1 MFLGSTGTGAV
12 PSSRP
17 APHGPS
23 RAAEVKD
30 GRRPPRSGL
39 SLTEASTM
47 APSPERHSVAK
58 RKRQLLTRPLRPQ
71 GRRGALRR
79 RYESPLRPW
88 GRRGA
93 LRRRYESPL
102 RPWGRRGAL
111 RRRYES
117 PLRPWGRR
125 GRVRWGHGRVRLSNR
140 WYNLPGTARGNAPY
154 LPRDNSRSSDPTGP
168 GRIENDT
175 QS

>member
-47 APSPERHSVAK
+47 APSRARHSVAK
-58 RKRQLLTRPLRPQ
+58 RKRQLLTRPLRLYRPETS
-71 GRRGALRR
+71 RTLVRPFWPYRSLRD
-79 RYESPLRPW
+79 
-88 GRRGA
+88 A
-93 LRRRYESPL
+93 
-102 RPWGRRGAL
+102 
-111 RRRYES
+111 
-117 PLRPWGRR
+117 
-125 GRVRWGHGRVRLSNR
+125 V
-140 WYNLPGTARGNAPY
+140 
-154 LPRDNSRSSDPTGP
+154 
-168 GRIENDT
+168 GRILGDRT
-175 QS
+175 A

>member
-58 RKRQLLTRPLRPQ
+58 RKRQLLTRPLRLQ

-79 RYESPLRPW
+79 RYESPLRP
-88 GRRGA
+88 R
-93 LRRRYESPL
+93 
-102 RPWGRRGAL
+102 
-111 RRRYES
+111 
-117 PLRPWGRR
+117 GRR
-125 GRVRWGHGRVRLSNR
+125 GRVRWGTRKSQTFEPLVLKSVRNHL
-140 WYNLPGTARGNAPY
+140 
-154 LPRDNSRSSDPTGP
+154 
-168 GRIENDT
+168 IEK
-175 QS
+175 

>member
-58 RKRQLLTRPLRPQ
+58 RKRQLLTRPLRPLGGEGQ
-71 GRRGALRR
+71 GEVGLAPVRQRARCSSWLRHPPHPS
-79 RYESPLRPW
+79 SPP
-88 GRRGA
+88 
-93 LRRRYESPL
+93 
-102 RPWGRRGAL
+102 
-111 RRRYES
+111 
-117 PLRPWGRR
+117 
-125 GRVRWGHGRVRLSNR
+125 
-140 WYNLPGTARGNAPY
+140 
-154 LPRDNSRSSDPTGP
+154 
-168 GRIENDT
+168 
-175 QS
+175 